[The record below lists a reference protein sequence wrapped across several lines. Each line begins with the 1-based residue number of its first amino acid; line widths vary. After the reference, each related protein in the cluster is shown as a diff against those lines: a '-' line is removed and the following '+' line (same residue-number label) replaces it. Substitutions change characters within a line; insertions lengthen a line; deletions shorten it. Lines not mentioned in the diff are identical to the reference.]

1 MDWFR
6 TASCRALEDESLQL
20 SLRIDTSHWCCYVSI
35 RSNRFSSICECAC
48 LCIMHVLIHV
58 MYVQLTCQHVFSQKA
73 HCLFRSTEHMC
84 IINLVF
90 SNPETCGMCVD
101 RLIRVLFYCFYNQSE
116 IKKVI
121 FNDGK
126 EKNVHF
132 QGTVDQLCSPSSVI
146 SVLS

>member
-1 MDWFR
+1 MSSLKKPI
-6 TASCRALEDESLQL
+6 ASSDPQNTCASLTL
-20 SLRIDTSHWCCYVSI
+20 Y
-35 RSNRFSSICECAC
+35 F
-48 LCIMHVLIHV
+48 LI
-58 MYVQLTCQHVFSQKA
+58 LK
-73 HCLFRSTEHMC
+73 RG
-84 IINLVF
+84 I
-90 SNPETCGMCVD
+90 CVD